1 MSIRWWVNP
10 PLPPKKG
17 GSVPVLED
25 GKSGATLRSPKG
37 FQAQHCAPRCRNHK
51 CKACRGIQSSRY
63 NMTQCAISSMNM
75 SNTSNYARTGGTPQ
89 KCERLH
95 ISEHC
100 ELFSFDLPRHVH
112 EIKCVCLN
120 FKDAPK
126 HAQTPL
132 SVLHGSSF
140 NHFPTN
146 HLCVYAILI
155 GLKLDNNIWM
165 KLQSI
170 PLSSC
175 LLHHPQYKFWQH
187 RVR

>member
-1 MSIRWWVNP
+1 MSIRCSAS
-10 PLPPKKG
+10 KKR
-17 GSVPVLED
+17 GSVPVLEN
-25 GKSGATLRSPKG
+25 GKSGATLRSPRG
-37 FQAQHCAPRCRNHK
+37 FQAQHCAPRCRNQK
-51 CKACRGIQSSRY
+51 CKACRGIRSSRY

-155 GLKLDNNIWM
+155 GLKLDNNI
-165 KLQSI
+165 
-170 PLSSC
+170 
-175 LLHHPQYKFWQH
+175 
-187 RVR
+187 